1 MSVKVNLDDLSDETR
16 QMIADD
22 LEFKTK
28 PSYYAKISGNDDG
41 KTIYAFDIRDNYIYL
56 PFYYATNTLE
66 LTKRDRKDFRPMS
79 IKFQGKL
86 RPLQKE
92 IKTEAIKLL
101 NRQNCCV
108 IALYTGGGKTA
119 TAINIS
125 VVIKLP
131 TLIIVTRIL
140 LMDQWESSI
149 LKFCPGAKIQ
159 KITTKKKILPDM
171 DFYIINAINVHKFKG
186 NFSHIGT
193 LIADEMHLL
202 GTEKLSESFLYI
214 NPKYVIGLSATPSRP
229 DGLDDLLASYFG
241 TKQLYRQLFRAHTVY
256 KVETK
261 NYMKVDLE
269 IKTTN
274 MGVLDWNAIL
284 NSQANC
290 EKRNLLITRIVSFF
304 PDRNF
309 LILCKRV
316 AHGKMIEKMLKE
328 EGVDVTSLI
337 GVKRSFDT
345 NARVLVATV
354 QKAGV
359 GFDHPKLNGLII
371 AADVEQ
377 YFIQYLGRVFR
388 TEDGEPVIFD
398 IVDDFPTLKRH
409 FTTRSGV
416 YRKHGGTIKKFI
428 REFPNFNITK

>member
-28 PSYYAKISGNDDG
+28 PSYYAKVSGNDDG
-41 KTIYAFDIRDNYIYL
+41 KVIYAFDIRDNYIHL
-56 PFYYATNTLE
+56 PFYYAINTLK
-66 LTKRDRKDFRPMS
+66 LAKRDRTDFRPAK
-79 IKFQGKL
+79 IKFRAKL

-92 IKTEAIKLL
+92 IKKAAIKLL

-108 IALYTGGGKTA
+108 ISLYTGGGKTA
-119 TAINIS
+119 TSINIS
-125 VVIKLP
+125 VGIKLP

-149 LKFCPGAKIQ
+149 LKFCPDAKVQ

-171 DFYIINAINVHKFKG
+171 DFYIINAINVPKFVG

-202 GTEKLSESFLYI
+202 GTEKLSEAFLYI
-214 NPKYVIGLSATPSRP
+214 RPKYVIGLSATPSRP
-229 DGLDDLLASYFG
+229 DGLDDLLAAYFG
-241 TKQLYRQLFRAHTVY
+241 TKQLYRKLHRAHTVY

-269 IKTTN
+269 VKTTN
-274 MGVLDWNAIL
+274 MGVLDWNALL
-284 NSQANC
+284 NSQAKC
-290 EKRNLLITRIVSFF
+290 EKRNHLITSIVSFF

-316 AHGKMIEKMLKE
+316 AHGKMIEKMLEE

-388 TEDGEPVIFD
+388 TEEGEPVIFD

-428 REFPNFNITK
+428 REFPNFKITK